1 MIIILAN
8 LVWPALFLQN
18 GLLSLRPILI
28 GSLVEY
34 LFIRQLTKF
43 SIWKT
48 ILAVLTANGASTLLG
63 FILIPLAGFVWELFP
78 GILLYKFFNL
88 GTFNPITW
96 GATLLIAAAINALLE
111 TYVLAVIFKNPIGK
125 RVFWWLFAANMASV
139 GIAFYSLFAKFS
151 DIL

>member
-1 MIIILAN
+1 MTIILAN

-18 GLLSLRPILI
+18 GLLSVRPILI

-43 SIWKT
+43 SIWKA

-63 FILIPLAGFVWELFP
+63 FILIPLAGLVWELFP
-78 GILLYKFFNL
+78 GILLYQFLNL

-125 RVFWWLFAANMASV
+125 RGFWWLFAANMVSV
-139 GIAFYSLFAKFS
+139 GIAFYGVK
-151 DIL
+151 